1 MKTFDRRK
9 FFVLLSSAGLL
20 SACGVKSKLLDTVSI
35 DNQVENTLQF
45 LYNKWPEIKELSNK
59 AFGLLVIP
67 KVSEASL
74 VYGGSYGKGALLIE
88 DKPIDYYSFVGG
100 SWGLN
105 FGVQQYSQVLLF
117 MTDESLTKFK
127 NSSGFNLSAEFTYA
141 LQTDA
146 YTLGVDIMS
155 STAPIIPIVFAQ
167 GGLIGGISLEGTK
180 YNKLTK

>member
-9 FFVLLSSAGLL
+9 FFILLSSAGLL

-45 LYNKWPEIKELSNK
+45 LYNKWP
-59 AFGLLVIP
+59 
-67 KVSEASL
+67 
-74 VYGGSYGKGALLIE
+74 
-88 DKPIDYYSFVGG
+88 
-100 SWGLN
+100 
-105 FGVQQYSQVLLF
+105 QVLLF
-117 MTDESLTKFK
+117 MTGKSLTKFK
-127 NSSGFNLSAEFTYA
+127 NSSGFNLSADFTYA
-141 LQTDA
+141 LQADA

-180 YNKLTK
+180 YNKLAK